1 MAGPLG
7 FTKKSSHSIISSVY
21 SATYNASKHLTTI
34 PAPMVRNTPH
44 YIKNSDFTNK
54 VHKLGLHQIKED
66 GQETR
71 SDINEGETEGQRKDI
86 VM

>member
-1 MAGPLG
+1 
-7 FTKKSSHSIISSVY
+7 
-21 SATYNASKHLTTI
+21 
-34 PAPMVRNTPH
+34 MVRNTPH
-44 YIKNSDFTNK
+44 YSKNSDFTNK

>member
-1 MAGPLG
+1 
-7 FTKKSSHSIISSVY
+7 
-21 SATYNASKHLTTI
+21 
-34 PAPMVRNTPH
+34 MVRNTPH
-44 YIKNSDFTNK
+44 YIKNSMDLIGE
-54 VHKLGLHQIKED
+54 VKLGLHQIKED